1 MSNAVD
7 TRVVEA
13 KFDAEDFE
21 KGVDKTL
28 KKLDELKKSLNM
40 KDSGKSV
47 TEFSKITSE
56 ATEKANSSLEKLT
69 NRLTTFTGML
79 KNQLI
84 SGLAGEVSGAFLR
97 MEQSITGFFNTITS
111 GAINNGMNRYT
122 EILTSVRTMV
132 AAGKDQAVAYEQ
144 IKLLG
149 EYADQTSYSLSQMA
163 GTMSKMVAAG
173 AGVEEARKAVEG
185 LANMAAAAGVNIY
198 DANRAFLNFSQAY
211 SSGNMRIQDWMSF
224 ESLNMSTEKTMKL
237 FMEAGVMAG
246 TLVKTVKK
254 NAKGAE
260 ETVYKTVNKTNKK
273 IQSGKQVAIK
283 GFRDTLRYGWLD
295 QSTMKNATALLAF
308 YDEYGGDIEH
318 LTEEQLEQAKA
329 MYGAAREARSFAD
342 VMGTLKDVLAT
353 GWSTTFEHIFGQ
365 LEKATKFFTDL
376 ADSNILGILYEL
388 SDYRNSILETWNALT
403 TGGKNGSDLFLQG
416 LLNIDTA
423 VGKISEKVKEL
434 FPDAEYM
441 GRLLFQKTV
450 EFEEA
455 TRNIIDWLS
464 KASGNDE
471 ETRAEKIAKILG
483 IVGTA
488 FSVVSKI
495 IGTAVRSI
503 DIVIKAFSPIIDAVI
518 NTLSRFADSLATTNQ
533 ETSVFDDMANAVQNI
548 MIAAE
553 PLLKILPPIIE
564 LLGTVASFFVDS
576 AIATVTMNV
585 QLFSDAL
592 GFVLELLGAKSAQEL
607 KDPNSSVLGQ
617 ITKSVTDMKNAMSLA
632 LTVVKEFMGNLIT
645 DLKQLLGIGEIA
657 EGEEGGFFVNVS
669 NFFKTNTF
677 VADAKAWIDQAIKDV
692 GAFIKDI
699 PNRLR
704 QYAFNVWE
712 FFHGLF
718 YQKEDLSGMTGTGH
732 GAVSMEI
739 TDAEVATPLKLWL
752 DGVIEKVQNFV
763 KTIPERIAAA
773 AHTVGTVIGRT
784 IESLI
789 EFFLGDKVA
798 QFELTKID
806 TNGDIKTQDAIV
818 RDTLNSGFNTMLN
831 TATNFVKDIPKNV
844 RNAIKNIGT
853 ILENFWDGLFYEKRG
868 KVVSIDKN
876 GNKYWKDIKVKTPLK
891 KFIDKAIKEASDFIK
906 KIPEYVRN
914 GLRSAGS
921 VLGNLVAALFGKKD
935 GEATSKDVED
945 AVMKPFANF
954 SLSGLYAKIKEI
966 ATNVGNWV
974 MSIFTG
980 SDDLETNQTIFAEK
994 VAAGITWIKEHAEQ
1008 ALTKISTWFTEL
1020 PHKIAAFFSG
1030 ERIADETNKEAKDMG
1045 PVEKAVRGFA
1055 ESIGHFIESLPDT
1068 LLTFFDN
1075 AIFEIGKL
1083 WDRLYNAL
1091 SGESENKGE
1100 TKQAD
1105 LPHNYKNLYE
1115 QFDDMAP
1122 DAEKTDT
1129 SKWKTFVEHLG
1140 TTISD
1145 LFAKIPTFISQGIDL
1160 AIKGIDWA
1168 ISGITE
1174 WFAKENVEATIS
1186 NESKKAGEIIVNE
1199 VGKNTE
1205 EGAEDGSS
1213 LLKAL
1218 GNIGQ
1223 SISNLITK
1231 TIPGFLKT
1239 GWDFVKNNAG
1249 GWWESFKSIFDG
1261 LNIEDLHT
1269 KITDIGQKIEG
1280 FIKEIPGYIHKG
1292 VDWIKAQLSKKPETE
1307 DFSSALTWDRKS
1319 VESVMHMKLVDLS
1332 NGAKKEIES
1341 APLWDFTTG
1350 TWSKKLNE
1358 TAGNIKEETDD
1369 GGIWGIVKSI
1379 GESIRYAFSQLG
1391 PYIMDG
1397 INSAIGWINKGIEW
1411 MTNFLVNRD
1420 KNKPLMESLTEAVA
1434 GEDGVNKEF
1443 AESAEKLGEN
1453 ISSTLTNT
1461 IPKFIGEA
1469 AKEVAA
1475 QAPNI
1480 LDILMGGLISS
1491 ASAEDV
1497 AAEMNT
1503 TVYDKSSKAVLQ
1515 IYKDGTEKLIEA
1527 QDELYKQRARLMS
1540 GEGMKPKAST
1550 ENDYWKDGFGKLDD
1564 SIPNKEDTDKATE
1577 KAKGAKSALDR
1588 ISDLI
1593 GTMGKIL
1600 NTNGEAALLLI
1611 AAAIFMS
1618 QIKDILSFADE
1629 VEAFG
1634 ETAKWQ
1640 SLKIAVAGIV
1650 GLVAYVAAITQ
1661 TQTESQLQKTWNGF
1675 DKIVSF
1681 VERIAKAL
1689 TLLKGLS
1696 IGANLA
1702 EALGSFFDSKTAKW
1716 NAKAGGAY
1724 GGNWFSSFSSSIM
1737 GTLAGYVGIMVG
1749 GQVFTNS
1756 LETWGTGIS
1765 DTLYSLANGVTSFIE
1780 MLMPGFNAI
1789 IEADTKIG
1797 QATEF
1802 VGKLKDFVEKLVK
1815 GTDFSDIGTLKE
1827 GTEKHEFSTGDEI
1840 LKKRLET
1847 IYSIGQMLTSLTSSV
1862 NAMPDL
1868 ETAKAKFAEVT
1879 DLMDTQ
1885 EFKNLLNKASDIVYN
1900 IRGITDFEDVG
1911 IGMQMLGNTL
1921 GIFTG
1926 ALSDI
1931 SPENVSIFEKVLG
1944 SFDRIVAAYTNSDW
1958 SRYGIENLW
1967 KGDKSIS
1974 NFGLQIQQFGGYISR
1989 FFESVKK
1996 INVSGD
2002 AQVKL
2007 LQDKIDMVVTI
2018 TKGFAE
2024 AAKDINGTD
2033 NGAGLSDM
2041 ASRMTG
2047 IGSQIASFINALHQ
2061 GLNNGITLDD
2071 LSVAKAAAEIFRD
2084 LAGTI
2089 HDLYVVGAAIP
2100 EATLTIGEMIKG
2112 IVGDPADPGI
2122 DNLVS
2127 QINSLVLDDLNLT
2140 PTITPVIDMSNV
2152 DEAFNSRFG
2161 PDWKFNFDPGTV
2173 QAQLAN
2179 PANANGANVINTQV
2193 DLSGINS
2200 KLDSVNIY
2208 LSSILA
2214 KNPAYSVYMDTGAL
2228 VGSMG
2233 PQMYNYISAEN
2244 MRRGRT

>member
-1 MSNAVD
+1 MSDAVD

-13 KFDAEDFE
+13 KFDAENFE

-84 SGLAGEVSGAFLR
+84 SGLASEVSGAFLR
-97 MEQSITGFFNTITS
+97 MEQSITGFFDTITS
-111 GAINNGMNRYT
+111 QSVNAGMNKYT
-122 EILTSVRTMV
+122 EILNSVRTMT
-132 AAGKDQAVAYEQ
+132 AAGESQENAYKAVERLAKYS
-144 IKLLG
+144 
-149 EYADQTSYSLSQMA
+149 DQTSYSLSQMTSA
-163 GTMSKMVAAG
+163 MSKLVAAG
-173 AGVEEARKAVEG
+173 ANLKDAEKTMEG
-185 LANMAAAAGVNIY
+185 LANIAAAAGVNIY
-198 DANRAFLNFSQAY
+198 DANRAFLNFTQAY
-211 SSGNMRIQDWMSF
+211 SSNSMRIQDWYSF
-224 ESLNMSTEKTMKL
+224 ESLNMATEKTMQL
-237 FMEAGVMAG
+237 MLDAGVEAG
-246 TLVKTVKK
+246 TLIKTVKK
-254 NAKGAE
+254 NADKTE
-260 ETVYKTVNKTNKK
+260 KIVYTTTNKVNKKV
-273 IQSGKQVAIK
+273 SAGKQVAIQ
-283 GFRDTLRYGWLD
+283 GFRDTLKYGWAD
-295 QSTMKNATALLAF
+295 QLTLQYMGLSGYVDDLYVDFENLSESEKTQALMM
-308 YDEYGGDIEH
+308 Y
-318 LTEEQLEQAKA
+318 QAAK
-329 MYGAAREARSFAD
+329 EARSFAD
-342 VMGTLKDVLAT
+342 VMGTLRDVLAT
-353 GWSTTFEHIFGQ
+353 NWSKSFEQIFGQ
-365 LEKATKFFTDL
+365 LEKATKFFTKL
-376 ADSNILGILYEL
+376 ADSNFLTILYDLGE
-388 SDYRNSILETWNALT
+388 YRNAILTEWNKMS

-416 LLNIDTA
+416 ILNIDEA
-423 VGKISEKVKEL
+423 IGKVADSVREL

-488 FSVVSKI
+488 FSVVSKV

-533 ETSVFDDMANAVQNI
+533 NTSVFDDMANAVQNI

-617 ITKSVTDMKNAMSLA
+617 ITKSVTDMKNTMSLA

-645 DLKQLLGIGEIA
+645 DLKRLLGIGEIA

-789 EFFLGDKVA
+789 AFFLGDKVA
-798 QFELTKID
+798 QLEPTKID
-806 TNGDIKTQDAIV
+806 ANGDIKTQDAIV

-831 TATNFVKDIPKNV
+831 TATSFVKDIPKNV

-868 KVVSIDKN
+868 KVISIDKN
-876 GNKYWKDIKVKTPLK
+876 GNKYWKDIKIKTPLK
-891 KFIDKAIKEASDFIK
+891 KFVDKAVKEAADFIK

-935 GEATSKDVED
+935 GEATSKDAED

-954 SLSGLYAKIKEI
+954 SLSGLYTKIKEI

-994 VAAGITWIKEHAEQ
+994 VAAGITWIKERADS
-1008 ALTKISTWFTEL
+1008 AWTTVSTWFKEL

-1055 ESIGHFIESLPDT
+1055 ESIGNFIESLPDT

-1091 SGESENKGE
+1091 TGHGSDGKSQNELFNAGQSGY
-1100 TKQAD
+1100 TKEASRIANILND
-1105 LPHNYKNLYE
+1105 S
-1115 QFDDMAP
+1115 AP
-1122 DAEKTDT
+1122 DAEKVKV
-1129 SKWKTFVEHLG
+1129 SKWEMFTRHLG
-1140 TTISD
+1140 ETISN
-1145 LFAKIPTFISQGIDL
+1145 LFATIPTYIAEGIDL

-1231 TIPGFLKT
+1231 TIPGFLTT

-1319 VESVMHMKLVDLS
+1319 VESVMHMKLVGLS

-1358 TAGNIKEETDD
+1358 TASSIKEETDD

-1434 GEDGVNKEF
+1434 GEDGVNKEL

-1480 LDILMGGLISS
+1480 LDILMELI
-1491 ASAEDV
+1491 
-1497 AAEMNT
+1497 
-1503 TVYDKSSKAVLQ
+1503 L
-1515 IYKDGTEKLIEA
+1515 
-1527 QDELYKQRARLMS
+1527 
-1540 GEGMKPKAST
+1540 
-1550 ENDYWKDGFGKLDD
+1550 
-1564 SIPNKEDTDKATE
+1564 
-1577 KAKGAKSALDR
+1577 
-1588 ISDLI
+1588 
-1593 GTMGKIL
+1593 
-1600 NTNGEAALLLI
+1600 
-1611 AAAIFMS
+1611 
-1618 QIKDILSFADE
+1618 
-1629 VEAFG
+1629 
-1634 ETAKWQ
+1634 
-1640 SLKIAVAGIV
+1640 
-1650 GLVAYVAAITQ
+1650 
-1661 TQTESQLQKTWNGF
+1661 
-1675 DKIVSF
+1675 
-1681 VERIAKAL
+1681 
-1689 TLLKGLS
+1689 
-1696 IGANLA
+1696 
-1702 EALGSFFDSKTAKW
+1702 
-1716 NAKAGGAY
+1716 
-1724 GGNWFSSFSSSIM
+1724 
-1737 GTLAGYVGIMVG
+1737 
-1749 GQVFTNS
+1749 
-1756 LETWGTGIS
+1756 
-1765 DTLYSLANGVTSFIE
+1765 
-1780 MLMPGFNAI
+1780 
-1789 IEADTKIG
+1789 
-1797 QATEF
+1797 
-1802 VGKLKDFVEKLVK
+1802 
-1815 GTDFSDIGTLKE
+1815 
-1827 GTEKHEFSTGDEI
+1827 
-1840 LKKRLET
+1840 
-1847 IYSIGQMLTSLTSSV
+1847 
-1862 NAMPDL
+1862 
-1868 ETAKAKFAEVT
+1868 
-1879 DLMDTQ
+1879 
-1885 EFKNLLNKASDIVYN
+1885 
-1900 IRGITDFEDVG
+1900 
-1911 IGMQMLGNTL
+1911 
-1921 GIFTG
+1921 
-1926 ALSDI
+1926 
-1931 SPENVSIFEKVLG
+1931 
-1944 SFDRIVAAYTNSDW
+1944 
-1958 SRYGIENLW
+1958 
-1967 KGDKSIS
+1967 
-1974 NFGLQIQQFGGYISR
+1974 
-1989 FFESVKK
+1989 
-1996 INVSGD
+1996 
-2002 AQVKL
+2002 
-2007 LQDKIDMVVTI
+2007 
-2018 TKGFAE
+2018 
-2024 AAKDINGTD
+2024 
-2033 NGAGLSDM
+2033 
-2041 ASRMTG
+2041 
-2047 IGSQIASFINALHQ
+2047 
-2061 GLNNGITLDD
+2061 
-2071 LSVAKAAAEIFRD
+2071 
-2084 LAGTI
+2084 
-2089 HDLYVVGAAIP
+2089 
-2100 EATLTIGEMIKG
+2100 
-2112 IVGDPADPGI
+2112 
-2122 DNLVS
+2122 
-2127 QINSLVLDDLNLT
+2127 
-2140 PTITPVIDMSNV
+2140 
-2152 DEAFNSRFG
+2152 
-2161 PDWKFNFDPGTV
+2161 
-2173 QAQLAN
+2173 
-2179 PANANGANVINTQV
+2179 
-2193 DLSGINS
+2193 
-2200 KLDSVNIY
+2200 
-2208 LSSILA
+2208 
-2214 KNPAYSVYMDTGAL
+2214 
-2228 VGSMG
+2228 
-2233 PQMYNYISAEN
+2233 
-2244 MRRGRT
+2244 